1 MAKVRA
7 WWVVVLAT
15 LMPASAQAY
24 ELKHTKDGQPVR
36 WPSAQVSF
44 VVDPT
49 LEAAVPGAGMAV
61 ASAMASWS
69 GAEGAPVLSYSVG
82 KAPGVIAVDGVNSVL
97 YAPKGY
103 PPAGDALAVTLVS
116 FSDETGEIV
125 DTDIV
130 INGAHAFAV
139 LAAGAQASGP
149 AVALDAQG
157 SGGAMDGPFD
167 VEHVVSHEVGHA
179 LGLADVDAE
188 GDAAVMFAY
197 TAPGDPSRRGPQAD
211 DRAGIQALYGTT
223 SKAGCSLAA
232 GAGGAGATDGGV
244 GCLGLMIVAGAMR
257 RLKVRRS
264 RP

>member
-1 MAKVRA
+1 MAKGRA
-7 WWVVVLAT
+7 WWVVVLAM

-24 ELKHTKDGQPVR
+24 ELKHTKDGQSVR
-36 WPSAQVSF
+36 WPSTQVSF

-82 KAPGVIAVDGVNSVL
+82 TAPGVIAVDGVNSVV
-97 YAPKGY
+97 YAPEGY

-116 FSDETGEIV
+116 FSDETGEII

-130 INGAHAFAV
+130 INGIHGFAV

-149 AVALDAQG
+149 AIALDAQG
-157 SGGAMDGPFD
+157 SAGATDGPFD
-167 VEHVVSHEVGHA
+167 VEHVVSHELGHA
-179 LGLADVDAE
+179 LGLADVDVE

-211 DRAGIQALYGTT
+211 DLAGIQSLYGAT
-223 SKAGCSLAA
+223 SKAGCSLGA
-232 GAGGAGATDGGV
+232 GAGGAGSTEGGAV
-244 GCLGLMIVAGAMR
+244 CLGLMVAAAAMR
-257 RLKVRRS
+257 RLKVRAGQ
-264 RP
+264 P